1 MLGLIKKKANTLLG
15 IDISSTSVKLLE
27 LSRSGGRYKVEAY
40 AVEPLPPNAV
50 VEKNIVELEGVGQAL
65 SRVLVKAKTNL
76 KSAVVAVAGSAV
88 ITKTIEMEAGLSE
101 DELENQLKIEAD
113 QYIPYPL
120 EEVAIDFEVQG
131 LSARN
136 PERVDVLL
144 AACRKENVEV
154 REAALALA
162 GLTAKVVDVEAY
174 ALERSYA
181 LLSSQLGADTDQ
193 LTVAVV
199 DIGATMTTLSV
210 LHNGRTI
217 YTREQLFGGRQLTEE
232 IQRRYGLS
240 VEEAGLAKKQGGLP
254 DDYDSEVL
262 RPFKDAVVQQVSRSL
277 QFFFAAGQFN
287 DVDYIVLAGGT
298 ASIQDLDRLI
308 RHPDPGR
315 QPVRRHGA
323 ERQGECRRPGQ
334 RRSGVDDRLRPG
346 VEEFRLMARINLL
359 PWREELREQ
368 RKQQFLVILGGV
380 LVASAALVFLGDQYF
395 TAAIENQNARN
406 DFLRKEIVVLD
417 ARIKEISELKS
428 RRQQLLERMKIIQDL
443 QGNRPIIGRVFDQ
456 LVRTLPDGVYF
467 TDLKMTGKNIAIAG
481 AAESN
486 NRVSNLMRNMDASEW
501 LTAPALNEV
510 KAVTQGAVDQAN
522 VFQLTVQQTQPG
534 EEDAKAKHGVAQG
547 AKK

>member
-174 ALERSYA
+174 AL
-181 LLSSQLGADTDQ
+181 LSSQLGADTDQ

-308 RHPDPGR
+308 
-315 QPVRRHGA
+315 
-323 ERQGECRRPGQ
+323 
-334 RRSGVDDRLRPG
+334 
-346 VEEFRLMARINLL
+346 
-359 PWREELREQ
+359 
-368 RKQQFLVILGGV
+368 QQKIGTPT
-380 LVASAALVFLGDQYF
+380 LVANPFADMAL
-395 TAAIENQNARN
+395 N
-406 DFLRKEIVVLD
+406 
-417 ARIKEISELKS
+417 
-428 RRQQLLERMKIIQDL
+428 
-443 QGNRPIIGRVFDQ
+443 
-456 LVRTLPDGVYF
+456 
-467 TDLKMTGKNIAIAG
+467 GKVNAG
-481 AAESN
+481 A
-486 NRVSNLMRNMDASEW
+486 LASD
-501 LTAPALNEV
+501 APALMI
-510 KAVTQGAVDQAN
+510 ACGLALRSFD
-522 VFQLTVQQTQPG
+522 
-534 EEDAKAKHGVAQG
+534 
-547 AKK
+547 

>member
-65 SRVLVKAKTNL
+65 SRVL
-76 KSAVVAVAGSAV
+76 
-88 ITKTIEMEAGLSE
+88 
-101 DELENQLKIEAD
+101 
-113 QYIPYPL
+113 
-120 EEVAIDFEVQG
+120 VQG

-308 RHPDPGR
+308 
-315 QPVRRHGA
+315 
-323 ERQGECRRPGQ
+323 
-334 RRSGVDDRLRPG
+334 
-346 VEEFRLMARINLL
+346 
-359 PWREELREQ
+359 
-368 RKQQFLVILGGV
+368 QQKIGTPT
-380 LVASAALVFLGDQYF
+380 LVANPFADMAL
-395 TAAIENQNARN
+395 N
-406 DFLRKEIVVLD
+406 
-417 ARIKEISELKS
+417 
-428 RRQQLLERMKIIQDL
+428 
-443 QGNRPIIGRVFDQ
+443 
-456 LVRTLPDGVYF
+456 
-467 TDLKMTGKNIAIAG
+467 GKVNAG
-481 AAESN
+481 A
-486 NRVSNLMRNMDASEW
+486 LASD
-501 LTAPALNEV
+501 APALMI
-510 KAVTQGAVDQAN
+510 ACGLALRSFD
-522 VFQLTVQQTQPG
+522 
-534 EEDAKAKHGVAQG
+534 
-547 AKK
+547 